1 MKYFLLPLFLITL
14 SLSSIAQVANGRL
27 KGTVTDEAQKPVESA
42 TVSLLK
48 AKDSSLLKMIATD
61 VSGAYS
67 FENVATGKYL
77 LLISSVGHVQ
87 TYSRIFE
94 LNGSNSSLSMETM
107 SLKPV
112 SKDLKEVAVVARKPL
127 IEMKMDKT
135 IVNVDAAVTNVGAS
149 ALEVL
154 EKSPGVSVDK
164 DGNISLKGKQGVQIY
179 IDGKPSYVGGADL
192 VNLLKN
198 MNASQLD
205 QIEIMTNPP
214 AKYDAAGNSGIINIK
229 TKKNKAK
236 GFNGNATASFS
247 QGSYW
252 RGNASVNMN
261 YRNGKYNTFFNYSYN
276 NNNSYQELTIHR
288 TYKKDDL
295 KTIDAQFDQ
304 VAFMPRT
311 NIGNN
316 LKFGMDYYASRK
328 TTMGFV
334 ASGFFNPETF
344 RNFNT
349 SYLKDGTGDVDSI
362 VYSTAHMKDTWK
374 NGNINLNLRHQY
386 DSSGRELTADLDYS
400 TYRSNNQQIF
410 VNSSFYPD
418 WTPKGETNLL
428 SNLPLSISIYSAK
441 ADYSQPI
448 TKNLK
453 MDAGVKTSYVNTDN
467 AANYFNIE
475 NGEPEVDYKKT
486 NRFLYKEN
494 INAAYIN
501 FNRQYKKLGVQA
513 GLRLE
518 NTNYNGPQLGNVQ
531 RPDSSFQKSYT
542 NLFPTLYLSYNAS
555 KNHQFGF
562 SLGRRIDRPAYQ
574 DLNPFLFFLDNY
586 TYQAGNPYIRPQYTT
601 NFELSHIYKG
611 IINTTLNYSRTL
623 DYMNET
629 FEQSHDT
636 TNADKGYATIVRQ
649 GNIGVRNNAGISV
662 SAQIPVA
669 KWWSANA
676 YVNYN
681 YNHFNG
687 ELYGEKIDIG
697 ASTVLFNLNNQF
709 HFNKGWSAE
718 LSGFFRT
725 KGIDGQIIIQPLGQM
740 AAGVSKQVMKGKGS
754 IRFNMRDILY
764 TNWAK
769 GNIHFQRTEAYFE
782 NRRDTR
788 VGTISFTYR
797 FGKPMKDQQAPRRNG
812 GAGDE
817 QSRVKVN
824 NG

>member
-1 MKYFLLPLFLITL
+1 MKNILILLSLITL
-14 SLSSIAQVANGRL
+14 SLSSIAQVANGKL

-48 AKDSSLLKMIATD
+48 AKDSSVLRMAATD
-61 VSGAYS
+61 QGGFYS
-67 FENVATGKYL
+67 FENLSGGHYL
-77 LLISSVGHVQ
+77 LLITAVGHVQ
-87 TYSRIFE
+87 VYIPVFE
-94 LNGSNSSLSMETM
+94 LNDNNASLSLSAI
-107 SLKPV
+107 SLK
-112 SKDLKEVAVVARKPL
+112 SKTKDLKEVAVVARKPL
-127 IEMKMDKT
+127 IELKMDKT
-135 IVNVDAAVTNVGAS
+135 VVNVDAAVTNVGAS

-154 EKSPGVSVDK
+154 EKSPGVTVDK

-179 IDGKPSYVGGADL
+179 IDGKPSYVGGVDL

-198 MNASQLD
+198 MNASQLE

-236 GFNGNATASFS
+236 GFNGNASASFS

-252 RGNASVNMN
+252 RTNASTNLN
-261 YRNGKYNTFFNYSYN
+261 YRNGKYNAFMNFSYN
-276 NNNSYQELTIHR
+276 RNNTFKELTIHR
-288 TYKKDDL
+288 TYMKDDL
-295 KTIDAQFDQ
+295 KTIDAMFDQ
-304 VAFMPRT
+304 VAFMPST

-316 LKFGMDYYASRK
+316 LKIGMDYFASKK
-328 TTMGFV
+328 TTIGFV
-334 ASGFFNPETF
+334 ASGFINPEKF

-349 SYLKDGTGDVDSI
+349 SYLKNGAGEVDSI
-362 VYSTAHMKDTWK
+362 VYSTAHMKNTWK
-374 NGNINLNLRHQY
+374 NGNLNLNFRHQF
-386 DSSGRELTADLDYS
+386 DSTGRELTADLDYS
-400 TYRSNNQQIF
+400 SYRSNNQQVF
-410 VNSSFYPD
+410 MNASFYPD
-418 WTPKGETNLL
+418 WDKKGETNLL
-428 SNLPLSISIYSAK
+428 SDLPLNINIYSAK
-441 ADYSQPI
+441 ADYSQPLN
-448 TKNLK
+448 KDLK
-453 MDAGVKTSYVNTDN
+453 FEAGVKSSYVNTDN
-467 AANYFNIE
+467 AANYFNLI
-475 NGEPEVDYKKT
+475 NGDAEVDYKKT

-494 INAAYIN
+494 INATYVN
-501 FNRQYKKLGVQA
+501 FNRQFKKVGLQA

-518 NTNYNGPQLGNVQ
+518 NTNYSGHQFGNAQ
-531 RPDSSFQKSYT
+531 RPDSSFNHSYT
-542 NLFPTLYLSYNAS
+542 NLFPTLYISYNAS

-611 IINTTLNYSRTL
+611 VLNTTLNYSRTI

-629 FEQSHDT
+629 FEQSQDT
-636 TNADKGYATIVRQ
+636 TNADKGFATIVRQ
-649 GNIGVRNNAGISV
+649 GNIGVRNNAGVSV
-662 SAQIPVA
+662 SAQVPVA
-669 KWWSANA
+669 KWWSANV
-676 YVNYN
+676 YGNFNYN
-681 YNHFNG
+681 QFKG
-687 ELYGEKIDIG
+687 ELYGEKIDIA
-697 ASTVLFNLNNQF
+697 ASTVLFNVNNQF

-725 KGIDGQIIIQPLGQM
+725 KGVQGQIIVQPLGQV
-740 AAGVSKQVMKGKGS
+740 ATGVSKQVMKGKGS
-754 IRFNMRDILY
+754 IRFSMRDVFY

-769 GNIHFQRTEAYFE
+769 GNINFQRTQAYFE
-782 NRRDTR
+782 NRRDSR

-797 FGKPMKDQQAPRRNG
+797 FGKPMKEQTPRRNG